1 MRELINKQIIK
12 GIYNAP
18 DLEVIPRGAASD
30 SLGFLTT
37 LKGIE
42 LAKGKAILGNLQTGA
57 GGVPALHFG
66 YRADGIAVPFRQTL
80 DAVQYY
86 DTADMTWKDSITGL
100 TSGFT
105 GTFTDVVGLAGNFV
119 FFWNRDGVWKIPCSS
134 PASAVDMYDAAK
146 NYKGN
151 ALFDSGR
158 HYLWDREDDT
168 TGLYLS
174 NIDEANYTT
183 VSNEALADVASGTLA
198 FKAGG
203 STRTCF
209 GVVITDTSSG
219 EIFRDQLNG
228 TLEGSLGGTGTINY
242 ATGAFTTTASGAG
255 EADYQ
260 WENSNNGGVSDFT
273 YSSPRVAGEGDVL
286 RQDEGGDA
294 IQRTHA
300 LEGSHFSFKK
310 NRIYKLTL
318 DDSDTTGNNR
328 VFRTGVG
335 IPSKGASTP
344 TSSGIVFLNTFNPEN
359 PELNILERNPFGD
372 NFNTR
377 NLTPQ
382 FDYSK
387 YVFDECVMDTFGDYV
402 VFTGKTTDATANDR
416 LFMVNLKLE
425 GAVSVLPYHA
435 LSFAKD
441 AGSLFIGDSLS
452 DNVYQ
457 VLSGSDD
464 DGNLIVGYWEGNEEE
479 YGTEQLKRLRKVRFK
494 GFIGKDQSY
503 LVEVAYDNGAFQE
516 VGTISG
522 DGSYVDGGSPFL
534 IGSDVVGSVL
544 VGGEGAQVAYQYLK
558 EFKVN
563 TPKFRKR
570 VWKITPQGLGYL
582 SLTMIHDVDLML
594 YAAKLPAK
602 YRGS

>member
-1 MRELINKQIIK
+1 MRELVNKLINK

-18 DLEVIPRGAASD
+18 DLEVIPKEAASD

-37 LKGIE
+37 FKGVE
-42 LAKGKAILGNLQTGA
+42 LAKGKARLGNLTTGA
-57 GGVPALHFG
+57 GSTPALHFG

-80 DAVQYY
+80 TAVQYY
-86 DTADMTWKDSITGL
+86 DSADLTWKDTITGL
-100 TSGFT
+100 TAGFG

-134 PASAVDMYDAAK
+134 PESAVDMYDEAI

-158 HYLWDREDDT
+158 HYLWDREQDT

-183 VSNEALADVASGTLA
+183 VSSEALADVSSGTLA
-198 FKAGG
+198 FKGGG

-209 GVVITDTSSG
+209 GVLITITGSG
-219 EIFRDQLNG
+219 QIFRDLLNG
-228 TLEGSLGGTGTINY
+228 VLEGDQGGAGTINY
-242 ATGAFTTTASGAG
+242 ATGEYTTDDTGAG
-255 EADYQ
+255 VADYQ
-260 WENSNNGGVSDFT
+260 WENSNNAGVSDFR
-273 YSSPRVAGEGDVL
+273 YSATRVAGEGDIL

-294 IQRTHA
+294 IQRVHA
-300 LEGSHFSFKK
+300 LESSHFSFKK
-310 NRIYKLTL
+310 QRIYKLTL

-328 VFRTGVG
+328 VFRSGVG

-344 TSSGIVFLNTFNPEN
+344 TSSGIVFLNTFSPEN
-359 PELNILERNPFGD
+359 PELNILERNPLGD

-387 YVFDECVMDTFGDYV
+387 YTFDECVMDSFGDYV
-402 VFTGKTTDATANDR
+402 VFTGKTAGATANDR
-416 LFMVNLKLE
+416 IFMVNLKLN
-425 GAVSVLPYHA
+425 AVSVLPYHA
-435 LSFAKD
+435 DSFGKD

-452 DNVYQ
+452 SNVYV

-464 DGNLIVGYWEGNEEE
+464 DGSLISAYWQGNEEQ
-479 YGTEQLKRLRKVRFK
+479 YGSEQLKRFRKVRFK

-503 LVEVAYDNGAFQE
+503 KVEVSYDNGAFQE

-544 VGGEGAQVAYQYLK
+544 IGGEGEQVAYPYLR

-563 TPKFRKR
+563 SPKFRKR
-570 VWKITPQGLGYL
+570 VWRVVPQGLGYL
-582 SLTMIHDVDLML
+582 SFTMIHDLDVLF

-602 YRGS
+602 YRA